1 MLTPEVDIAVN
12 EYCARE
18 ILKCIENNTEVP
30 SDVLHTYIKSSAE
43 IITNGSQVGP
53 DSAEL
58 GEVLDAIYAYA
69 LPIEQHSKSEEKQF
83 NFAAG
88 AVYGALKFLKCYKE
102 E

>member
-1 MLTPEVDIAVN
+1 MLTPEIDIQVN
-12 EYCARE
+12 EWCARE

-30 SDVLHTYIKSSAE
+30 SNVLHTYIKSSAE

-53 DSAEL
+53 DSAAL
-58 GEVLDAIYAYA
+58 GEILDAIYAYA
-69 LPIEQHSKSEEKQF
+69 LPIEQSESEDKQF
-83 NFAAG
+83 NFSAG

>member
-1 MLTPEVDIAVN
+1 MLTPEVDRAVN

-30 SDVLHTYIKSSAE
+30 SNVLHTYIKSSAE
-43 IITNGSQVGP
+43 IIKNGSQVGP
-53 DSAEL
+53 DSFTLWEIL
-58 GEVLDAIYAYA
+58 YAIYGYA
-69 LPIEQHSKSEEKQF
+69 FPNESQSESD
-83 NFAAG
+83 FAAG